1 MRRNIVDSLLML
13 AAAGLL
19 PAAASVAAIPPEAAA
34 SAQPRPAASA
44 PHRGKPVAASELV
57 DINSAG
63 KDALKKLPGIG
74 DAEAAKIIAG
84 RPYLSKAD
92 LVTSNI
98 IPQGVYL
105 TLKDKIIAK
114 QKQTPKGRA

>member
-19 PAAASVAAIPPEAAA
+19 PAAASVAAMPPDAAA
-34 SAQPRPAASA
+34 SAQARASASA
-44 PHRGKPVAASELV
+44 PHRGKPVAAPELV